1 MTEKTSGLKA
11 KFILMKRRALKFW
24 DYALTGVWRDRR
36 NSLSVRIVKTVN
48 LTVKSFMSADL
59 QSTACALTYRLLL
72 ALVPALALLFAIGRG
87 FGFQNILTS
96 QLFGYFPSQQHA
108 LEVAMKFVDSY
119 LAQASEGLFVGVGIA
134 VLLWTLISLIS
145 SVEDAFNRIWGIKHG
160 RTLWR
165 KITDYTAI
173 FIILPVLMV
182 CGSGLTA
189 FMSSSVDAYLPFMT
203 PLLSWLLDIA
213 SVILIWLFFTG
224 VYMLVPNTK
233 VKFKNALPAGILA
246 GIAYQVLQ
254 WLFVGGQIYVSKY
267 NAIYGGF
274 AFLPLLLVWLQ
285 LVWLFTLAGA
295 LLCYSAQSISDYA
308 LDDDIFG
315 ISFNYRR
322 RIGVGMLAVM
332 VQRYAAGKTPLS
344 ASDFER
350 SFGVPLRL
358 VQILLGEMEDMN
370 LVCRVLP
377 AGRKGAV
384 CYQPARDLTHTTVG
398 EAVDYF
404 RDHGSTDFIPA
415 FARDFKPLVDA
426 LDRADEASLRAADEP
441 LGTLSLQSL
450 GSTNLKTIQN

>member
-1 MTEKTSGLKA
+1 M
-11 KFILMKRRALKFW
+11 
-24 DYALTGVWRDRR
+24 
-36 NSLSVRIVKTVN
+36 
-48 LTVKSFMSADL
+48 
-59 QSTACALTYRLLL
+59 
-72 ALVPALALLFAIGRG
+72 
-87 FGFQNILTS
+87 
-96 QLFGYFPSQQHA
+96 
-108 LEVAMKFVDSY
+108 
-119 LAQASEGLFVGVGIA
+119 
-134 VLLWTLISLIS
+134 
-145 SVEDAFNRIWGIKHG
+145 
-160 RTLWR
+160 
-165 KITDYTAI
+165 
-173 FIILPVLMV
+173 
-182 CGSGLTA
+182 
-189 FMSSSVDAYLPFMT
+189 
-203 PLLSWLLDIA
+203 
-213 SVILIWLFFTG
+213 
-224 VYMLVPNTK
+224 
-233 VKFKNALPAGILA
+233 KNALPAGILA

-441 LGTLSLQSL
+441 LGTLSLESL
-450 GSTNLKTIQN
+450 GSTNLKSIQN